1 MPSFHAFKTNE
12 QVKKLNNKK
21 ICSEI
26 YSAGSVKK
34 IYLYL
39 YTTLGLNKETEEYQG
54 IC

>member
-12 QVKKLNNKK
+12 QVKKLKNKTS
-21 ICSEI
+21 CSEI
-26 YSAGSVKK
+26 YNAGSVKK

-39 YTTLGLNKETEEYQG
+39 YTMLGLNKETGEYQG